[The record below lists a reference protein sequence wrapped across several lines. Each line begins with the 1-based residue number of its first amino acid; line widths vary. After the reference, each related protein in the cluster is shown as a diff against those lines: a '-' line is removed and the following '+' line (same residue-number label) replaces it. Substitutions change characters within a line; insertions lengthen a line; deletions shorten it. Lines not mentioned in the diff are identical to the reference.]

1 MFNGDFQKM
10 KRFFCH
16 NYINAKEPLTKCSPD
31 VQKCPACVVVIIFL
45 FSVLLP

>member
-16 NYINAKEPLTKCSPD
+16 NYINAKNDL
-31 VQKCPACVVVIIFL
+31 AIITINKMFT
-45 FSVLLP
+45 